1 MISLKKLGL
10 IILFSKG
17 LLLSAQVEVFR
28 NNVDTSSYIAPGD
41 TITRSPIFE
50 GGDQDFFRF
59 IETRFNLRT
68 NAQSLEFT
76 GETIKFSFFVN
87 KDGSVSEYTH
97 LSGSNAIVSSEFE
110 RIVSSMPKWLPGL
123 LQGKK
128 KKTLMVYN
136 LSIKP
141 VNDFPPVQITMN
153 SNSVEYTDKTKEIKI
168 FIMAGTILVAV
179 TLWIISSMK

>member
-1 MISLKKLGL
+1 MIWLKKLGL

-97 LSGSNAIVSSEFE
+97 LSSEFE

-123 LQGKK
+123 LQGRK

>member
-68 NAQSLEFT
+68 NAQSIEFT

-87 KDGSVSEYTH
+87 
-97 LSGSNAIVSSEFE
+97 IVSSEFE